1 MRKTMKLKNKLTLI
15 AGLVASSFA
24 LNANAGI
31 VTNATDILTGT
42 GHAQLSEWLGE
53 DVNLTRIFAKGV
65 DGNDSYAWHTAVD
78 GQGATF
84 TIMEIF
90 DNDTNE
96 RRVIGGYNAVSW
108 HSNNGYSAGESN
120 FLFNLT
126 NSTVFESTNKSSIY
140 GANNKGMFGFS
151 MGGGSDLHVNTNL
164 TQGKANI
171 GFSYGD
177 TSQLN
182 DPVYIKSFAGSVSN
196 WTIGSYETFTLS
208 DSTGGFGMGAT
219 ASLTES
225 GEPNSVPVTFAFA
238 GLSLLGLGFARRKVE
253 S

>member
-1 MRKTMKLKNKLTLI
+1 MKLKNKSTLI
-15 AGLVASSFA
+15 AGLIASSFA

-53 DVNLTRIFAKGV
+53 DVDLTRIFAKGV
-65 DGNDSYAWHTAVD
+65 DGNDSYAWHAAVD

-96 RRVIGGYNAVSW
+96 RRVIGGYKSKSW
-108 HSNNGYSAGESN
+108 LSSGGYLSSESA
-120 FLFNLT
+120 FLFNLSDSLIFEKNDRASNGVNAT
-126 NSTVFESTNKSSIY
+126 YNSQSYGST
-140 GANNKGMFGFS
+140 F
-151 MGGGSDLHVNTNL
+151 GGGHDLYVNTSL
-164 TQGKANI
+164 SGGHANI
-171 GFSYGD
+171 GHTYGD
-177 TSQLN
+177 TSQ
-182 DPVYIKSFAGSVSN
+182 YGQSYYREEFAGSYNN
-196 WTIGSYETFTLS
+196 WTIGAYETFTLS
-208 DSTGGFGMGAT
+208 DSTGNFGSGAN
-219 ASLTES
+219 AVLTES
-225 GEPNSVPVTFAFA
+225 GLPNDVPVPFALA

>member
-1 MRKTMKLKNKLTLI
+1 MRKILKSLMPLALI
-15 AGLVASSFA
+15 VVSTASQAGV
-24 LNANAGI
+24 
-31 VTNATDILTGT
+31 VTNDTDLLSGA
-42 GHAQLSEWLGE
+42 GHEKLSEWLGQ

-65 DGNDSYAWHTAVD
+65 DGSTSYDWHDAVD
-78 GQGATF
+78 GKGRTF
-84 TIMEIF
+84 TIMEVF

-151 MGGGSDLHVNTNL
+151 MGGGSDLLVTTNL
-164 TQGKANI
+164 NGGKANV

-177 TSQLN
+177 TSQFG
-182 DPVYIKSFAGSVSN
+182 DPVYIKSFAGSIRN

-225 GEPNSVPVTFAFA
+225 GEPNSVPVPFALA
-238 GLSLLGLGFARRKVE
+238 GLSLLGLGFARRK
-253 S
+253 